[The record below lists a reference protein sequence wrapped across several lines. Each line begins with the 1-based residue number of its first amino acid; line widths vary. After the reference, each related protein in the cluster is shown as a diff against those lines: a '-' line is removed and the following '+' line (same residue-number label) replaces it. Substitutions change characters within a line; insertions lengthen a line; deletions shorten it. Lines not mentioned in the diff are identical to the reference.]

1 MRRARLAG
9 ISCALMLLVASG
21 GGHARAQAVSAV
33 DGGAP
38 ATTQDALHA
47 LARRAAVIFAG
58 RVVAVRRPAGVVA
71 IEFAVDDAVR
81 GTSGGNYT
89 LREWAGLWPAGEQPF
104 RAGQRYLMLLHAPSA
119 AGLSSPV
126 GGADG
131 AIPVRGEPAPTDLGQ
146 GTPAAAIAGTVSAV
160 DSDADTRTVDLRWVA
175 TGVVR
180 TVAYRAESVAR
191 PIGMPSGVHAEAIA
205 AMSAQTP
212 AAASDIQEA
221 AAEAPAVSAGL
232 GAATQNV
239 AYATVLALL
248 RSWERDDAAR

>member
-9 ISCALMLLVASG
+9 ISCALMLMVASG

-38 ATTQDALHA
+38 ATTQDALQA
-47 LARRAAVIFAG
+47 MARRAAVIFAG
-58 RVVAVRRPAGVVA
+58 RVVAVRRAAGVVE

-81 GTSGGNYT
+81 GTSGGSYT

-131 AIPVRGEPAPTDLGQ
+131 AIPIHGEALLPVMGV
-146 GTPAAAIAGTVSAV
+146 TV
-160 DSDADTRTVDLRWVA
+160 DARTVDLRWVA

-191 PIGMPSGVHAEAIA
+191 PIGLPSGVHAEAIA
-205 AMSAQTP
+205 AMPAQTP

-232 GAATQNV
+232 DAATQNV